1 MYQDGKLLQ
10 MLTHLT
16 KCIFLRMQSLIIRY
30 PDQSLYTV
38 DSVPNLV
45 KKINNALLRADRI
58 SHSEGRDDTY
68 WFAPLVADAEAG
80 IIYFPAV

>member
-1 MYQDGKLLQ
+1 M
-10 MLTHLT
+10 T
-16 KCIFLRMQSLIIRY
+16 RY

-58 SHSEGRDDTY
+58 AHSEGKDDTY

-80 IIYFPAV
+80 FRKAFICSEFLRIWRKSQRI